1 MPHIDCPWCEADAPI
16 APELLAAAGG
26 TFQCPACLT
35 SVDLVAE
42 EDAPPLALAA

>member
-1 MPHIDCPWCEADAPI
+1 MPLIDCPWCETEAPI

-35 SVDLVAE
+35 SVDLVME
-42 EDAPPLALAA
+42 EDAASLPLAA